1 MNVGFYGFY
10 GSFTVYPLCAF
21 FCCRRCC
28 WPWVFLLGFFASLF
42 CYKTILQ
49 NNNFLYRSNP
59 IFSQLPGDHNC
70 GSNAILTTL
79 YEVEWPIIDINIV
92 KKHNT
97 TTHATPFQLLW
108 FISTCSSLLIGCSIP
123 LSNLFLFFSALRIFS
138 ALLHSRD
145 QPITVS
151 ISGLEALST
160 SLAPWK
166 MFWSA
171 PCSTLW
177 FPKEISR
184 YM

>member
-1 MNVGFYGFY
+1 MLLRAFKSPNIPRNWLWMLASMAFMA
-10 GSFTVYPLCAF
+10 PLLCILYVLF
-21 FCCRRCC
+21 FCCRCC

-59 IFSQLPGDHNC
+59 IFPQLPGDHNS

-79 YEVEWPIIDINIV
+79 YEVEWPIIDINIE

-123 LSNLFLFFSALRIFS
+123 LSNLFLFFLLWEFS
-138 ALLHSRD
+138 
-145 QPITVS
+145 P
-151 ISGLEALST
+151 
-160 SLAPWK
+160 P
-166 MFWSA
+166 
-171 PCSTLW
+171 
-177 FPKEISR
+177 
-184 YM
+184 Y

>member
-1 MNVGFYGFY
+1 MLLRAFKSPNIPRNWLWMLA
-10 GSFTVYPLCAF
+10 SMAPLLCILYVLF
-21 FCCRRCC
+21 FVRRCC

-123 LSNLFLFFSALRIFS
+123 LSNLFLFFLLWEFS
-138 ALLHSRD
+138 
-145 QPITVS
+145 PPYYT
-151 ISGLEALST
+151 
-160 SLAPWK
+160 P
-166 MFWSA
+166 
-171 PCSTLW
+171 
-177 FPKEISR
+177 EINQLQ
-184 YM
+184 YLYQA